1 MTTTPLEDEV
11 RATLRTGLG
20 HPSVD
25 PGLAEAVRH
34 RVQRRRRRTR
44 ALAAMAA
51 VVVVVAVGVSLPVA
65 LRTDGAERDS
75 RPAPA
80 DTGSTFAGLDWANTT
95 VDPPARCAAGDGASR
110 VTLRHGGGLV
120 SGTTSDGP
128 GEGVLLV
135 FGGSATGRFVAGSTA
150 DYAAVLL
157 YCRHL
162 DPGGP
167 AVDTSFVQV
176 YRDDRTL
183 LATLS
188 PPAVNGQ
195 VPTGFADRKVRAIG
209 NELVTAVDYP
219 PARDTPGLITRR
231 TFVWR
236 WNGAEF
242 TPFLTGEEP
251 IQVVPKA
258 FIHVWSGDI
267 ARSDLAAPRRVALEI
282 AGGEQGTVI
291 GVLLHLNCSGKM
303 KLLSAAADGSE
314 IYLEELPGNNGCAP
328 PPARLTIDASGRL
341 HYDYV
346 PPTDPGSNAQSLTGG
361 GTLTNP

>member
-1 MTTTPLEDEV
+1 MTTNHLEDEI

-34 RVQRRRRRTR
+34 RVQRRRRQTR
-44 ALAAMAA
+44 ALAAMA
-51 VVVVVAVGVSLPVA
+51 VVAVGVSLPVV

-75 RPAPA
+75 RPALA
-80 DTGSTFAGLDWANTT
+80 DTTSAFAALDWANTT
-95 VDPPARCAAGDGASR
+95 VDPPAECAAGGGAPQ

-120 SGTTSDGP
+120 SGATSEGP
-128 GEGVLLV
+128 GAGMLLV
-135 FGGSATGRFVAGSTA
+135 FGGSSAGRFVAGSTA
-150 DYAAVLL
+150 EHAAVLL

-167 AVDTSFVQV
+167 AVDTSFVQI

-183 LATLS
+183 LATLT
-188 PPAVNGQ
+188 PPAVDGQ
-195 VPTGFADRKVRAIG
+195 VPTGFADRKVRVTG
-209 NELVTAVDYP
+209 NELFTAVDYP
-219 PARDTPGLITRR
+219 PAQDTPGLITRR

-236 WNGAEF
+236 WNGTEF
-242 TPFLTGEEP
+242 TPFLTGEES

-258 FIHVWSGDI
+258 FIDVWAGDI
-267 ARSDLAAPRRVALEI
+267 ARSDLAAPQRVALEI

-291 GVLLHLNCSGKM
+291 GTLLHLHCSGKM

-328 PPARLTIDASGRL
+328 PPVRLTIDASGRL

-346 PPTDPGSNAQSLTGG
+346 PPTDSSSNVQNLTGG
-361 GTLTNP
+361 GIFTNP